1 MRWAGSSAFRRW
13 GPIAA
18 IMAITLGYV
27 YPAWSQSLPAPAKT
41 FAGKYAMLDGDIPLW
56 VDQGYLDRTLTR
68 LKAAGFNVY
77 MPTVWQ
83 GRGTIW
89 PSKYA
94 PWDIQLQDRPK
105 TNFDPLRYAIKR
117 AHELGMEV
125 HPWVTLTLRQDD
137 HLFPEFAL
145 SGAPF
150 DAFDVHNPEFR
161 RLMTNLVTEVVEM
174 YDVDGINLDYVR
186 AVGLCSSASCAEQ
199 YRRQYG
205 RTLSVDSTIFTMTFG
220 KATPLAEFQ
229 ETAVTDLVR
238 SVVESARSRKPA
250 LFVSIDAIP
259 LQSGPE
265 QGQASIRWI
274 NEGLVDAIL
283 RMDYF
288 PKINVNV
295 TDAVRAELSNPNAL
309 TLLICNMATEEE
321 LTTPTQPRF
330 PRSGDWLARTVS
342 MVQSRWPNTGMAVYF
357 YKYFTDEQGAALKN
371 GPFRNRV
378 DSPKAPV
385 GLVAQ

>member
-1 MRWAGSSAFRRW
+1 MKLAGFSTFRSW
-13 GPIAA
+13 GPIATT
-18 IMAITLGYV
+18 IVITLGCAYS
-27 YPAWSQSLPAPAKT
+27 AWCESPPVPAKT
-41 FAGKYAMLDGDIPLW
+41 FAGKYAMFDGDIPLW
-56 VDQGYLDRTLTR
+56 VDQGYIDRALTR

-83 GRGTIW
+83 GRGTAW

-94 PWDIQLQDRPK
+94 PWDIQLKDREK
-105 TNFDPLRYAIKR
+105 TDFDPLRYAITK

-125 HPWVTLTLRQDD
+125 HPWFTLTLRQSD
-137 HLFPEFAL
+137 LFPEFAL

-161 RLMTNLVTEVVEM
+161 RLMTNLVTEVVEV

-199 YRRQYG
+199 YRQQYG
-205 RTLSVDSTIFTMTFG
+205 RILSVDSAIFTMTFG

-238 SVVESARSRKPA
+238 SIVEAARSRKPA
-250 LFVSIDAIP
+250 LFISVDAIP

-265 QGQASIRWI
+265 QGQASVRWT
-274 NEGLVDAIL
+274 NEGLINAIL

-295 TDAVRAELSNPNAL
+295 TDAVRAQLSNPNAL

-330 PRSGDWLARTVS
+330 PRSGDWLAGTVS

-357 YKYFTDEQGAALKN
+357 YKYFTDEQGVALRN
-371 GPFRNRV
+371 GPFRKRV

-385 GLVAQ
+385 GLKAQ

>member
-1 MRWAGSSAFRRW
+1 MLRRFTVAGAYVLALMILVGQVCSARAQSPSSQAR
-13 GPIAA
+13 
-18 IMAITLGYV
+18 
-27 YPAWSQSLPAPAKT
+27 T
-41 FAGKYAMLDGDIPLW
+41 FAGKFAMLDGDIPLW
-56 VDQGYLDRTLTR
+56 VDQEYIDRALTR
-68 LKAAGFNVY
+68 LKASGFNVY

-83 GRGTIW
+83 GRGTAW

-94 PWDIQLQDRPK
+94 PWDVHLQDRPK

-125 HPWVTLTLRQDD
+125 HPWFTLTLRQDD

-145 SGAPF
+145 PGTPP

-161 RLMTNLVTEVVEM
+161 RLMTNLVAEVVEM

-186 AVGLCSSASCAEQ
+186 TLGLCSSAACAER
-199 YRRQYG
+199 YRQRYG
-205 RTLSVDSTIFTMTFG
+205 RNLSVDSTMFTITFG

-238 SVVESARSRKPA
+238 SIVEAARNRKAA
-250 LFVSIDAIP
+250 LFISVDAIP

-274 NEGLVDAIL
+274 NEGLIDAIL

-288 PKINVNV
+288 PRINVKV
-295 TDAVRAELSNPNAL
+295 TDDVRAQLRHPAAL

-330 PRSGDWLARTVS
+330 PRSGDWMAETVS
-342 MVQSRWPNTGMAVYF
+342 MIQTRWPATGLAVYF
-357 YKYFTDEQGAALKN
+357 YKYYTDEQGAALRS
-371 GPFRNRV
+371 GPFRERLT
-378 DSPKAPV
+378 PPGGPT
-385 GLVAQ
+385 GLSVQ